1 MSYSL
6 LVCLFRYCYRY
17 TKKTKTTATSLSAS
31 QAGGDD
37 DIYSHQ
43 TLSLGS
49 KYIKKC
55 VSFLVYL
62 EPKKRVWWLQMSWY
76 FCQTKSNRKLSYRR
90 ESAHLRSLRLSRS
103 FKVIDFDTKRKSV
116 CDFLLV
122 NNMNLRP
129 ISHLFELALSR
140 RQIIFFHQGCLLL
153 MHSFSASSANIAVCH
168 MLLKLY
174 SLEYILVADTM
185 GLSSINWPPKLLNSV
200 GYTNAK

>member
-1 MSYSL
+1 MQGLRSVAYTLTYADNLADDGMGVAGNLNWLSGLLFIPICVYLMSYSL

-62 EPKKRVWWLQMSWY
+62 EPKKRVWWLQMS
-76 FCQTKSNRKLSYRR
+76 
-90 ESAHLRSLRLSRS
+90 
-103 FKVIDFDTKRKSV
+103 
-116 CDFLLV
+116 
-122 NNMNLRP
+122 
-129 ISHLFELALSR
+129 
-140 RQIIFFHQGCLLL
+140 
-153 MHSFSASSANIAVCH
+153 
-168 MLLKLY
+168 
-174 SLEYILVADTM
+174 
-185 GLSSINWPPKLLNSV
+185 
-200 GYTNAK
+200 